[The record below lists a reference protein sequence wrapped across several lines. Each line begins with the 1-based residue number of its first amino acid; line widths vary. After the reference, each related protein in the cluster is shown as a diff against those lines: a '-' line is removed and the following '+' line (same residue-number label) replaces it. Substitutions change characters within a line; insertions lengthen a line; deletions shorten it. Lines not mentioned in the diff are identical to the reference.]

1 MVFFDQ
7 MTTKQKLFANM
18 LLSQIGFGIISAVA
32 ILSHSAI
39 VAIIAVNLIF
49 AIIVAYT
56 NWAAMIR
63 ITKGIENFKTYIDEI
78 INFTFMRT
86 NKINKV
92 AHNCNDEIGLV
103 IQELHK
109 KVDQIDKLRKE
120 DMQVLGE
127 VVLVMDKISQG
138 IYRCRVKSNSK
149 NFMINALRKSVNTML
164 DNTSENIY
172 SLKNTLEY
180 YAKDNYTE
188 KININP
194 RIKEDMLLVMGSIN
208 SLGEVLRKN
217 GQRDLENG
225 QTLEINATNMT
236 QSVSN
241 VAYRANKQATSLQE
255 TAVAVEKITKITR
268 DNTQNAITMAQLG
281 NTVKDSVSKGQNL
294 ATKTA
299 QAMENINTQVS
310 NINEAISIIDQIAFQ
325 TNILSLNAAVEAA
338 TAGEAG
344 KGFAVV
350 AQEVRN
356 LANRSSDAAKQIQDL
371 VVNATTTANEG
382 KSISDEMMRGYIEL
396 NGHIAQ
402 TITIIENVSSASK
415 EQMRGI
421 EQINSTI
428 STLETVTQSNASEAD
443 NVAHIANQT
452 MDIAKK
458 LVEDARGKKF

>member
-1 MVFFDQ
+1 
-7 MTTKQKLFANM
+7 
-18 LLSQIGFGIISAVA
+18 
-32 ILSHSAI
+32 
-39 VAIIAVNLIF
+39 
-49 AIIVAYT
+49 
-56 NWAAMIR
+56 
-63 ITKGIENFKTYIDEI
+63 
-78 INFTFMRT
+78 
-86 NKINKV
+86 
-92 AHNCNDEIGLV
+92 
-103 IQELHK
+103 
-109 KVDQIDKLRKE
+109 
-120 DMQVLGE
+120 
-127 VVLVMDKISQG
+127 
-138 IYRCRVKSNSK
+138 
-149 NFMINALRKSVNTML
+149 
-164 DNTSENIY
+164 
-172 SLKNTLEY
+172 
-180 YAKDNYTE
+180 
-188 KININP
+188 
-194 RIKEDMLLVMGSIN
+194 
-208 SLGEVLRKN
+208 LRKN

-225 QTLEINATNMT
+225 QILETNATNMT

-241 VAYRANKQATSLQE
+241 VAYRANKQASSLQE

-281 NTVKDSVSKGQNL
+281 NIVKDSVSKGQNL

-299 QAMENINTQVS
+299 QAMDNINTQVS

-371 VVNATTTANEG
+371 VINATTTANEG
-382 KSISDEMMRGYIEL
+382 KSISDEMMQGYVEL

-428 STLETVTQSNASEAD
+428 STLEKVTQSNASEAD
-443 NVAHIANQT
+443 NVSHIANQT